1 MTLLQPKLD
10 AAEFTSEDSRL
21 IDQFT
26 DTLWSESGLA
36 EATLE
41 AYRTDLKAFVEW
53 LSDGEKTLLDANRGD
68 IMGFLASRKEYSARS
83 NARQL
88 SVLRRFYRFCL
99 VDELIAE
106 LPTDNI
112 SAPFI
117 GKPLPKSLFEDEV
130 EALLNAPDTTTALGV
145 RDRSMLETLYG
156 AGLRI
161 SELIN
166 LSVNS
171 VSLQNGWVRLTG
183 KGAKERL
190 VPLGEYAVEW
200 IETYLSHHR
209 ADLMKNHV
217 SDDLFVTARGK
228 KMTRQA
234 FWLTV
239 RKYTVAAGI
248 ATDLTPHSLRHSFAT
263 HLLNNGTDLRTIQQL
278 LGHSDLST
286 TQIYTHISKQ
296 RLADLLRQHH
306 PRG

>member
-1 MTLLQPKLD
+1 MVLGMSSQETTEILSAD
-10 AAEFTSEDSRL
+10 ARL
-21 IDQFT
+21 IDRFT
-26 DTLWSESGLA
+26 DTLWAESGLA

-41 AYRTDLKAFVEW
+41 AYRLDLKAFTLW
-53 LSDGEKTLLDANRGD
+53 QNAKDKTLVEATRGD
-68 IMGFLASRKEYSARS
+68 VMAYLASRAGYSARS
-83 NARQL
+83 TSRQL
-88 SVLRRFYRFCL
+88 STFRRFYRYCL
-99 VDELIAE
+99 VEELVATS
-106 LPTDNI
+106 PTENI

-117 GKPLPKSLFEDEV
+117 GKPLPKSLTEGEV
-130 EALLNAPDTTTALGV
+130 ESLLNAPDTTTSLGV

-200 IETYLSHHR
+200 LEVYLSGHR
-209 ADLMKNHV
+209 ASLLKHHV

-248 ATDLTPHSLRHSFAT
+248 ATELTPHSLRHSFAT

>member
-1 MTLLQPKLD
+1 MPDSKTTDIL
-10 AAEFTSEDSRL
+10 SEDGRL

-41 AYRTDLKAFVEW
+41 AYMLDLRAFAKWQNASRKSLLEASR
-53 LSDGEKTLLDANRGD
+53 SDV
-68 IMGFLASRKEYSARS
+68 MGYLASRTDYSARS
-83 NARQL
+83 ISRQL
-88 SVLRRFYRFCL
+88 SSLRRFYRFCL
-99 VDELIAE
+99 MEQL
-106 LPTDNI
+106 LQLSPTENV
-112 SAPFI
+112 SSPFL
-117 GKPLPKSLFEDEV
+117 GKPLPKSLTEDEV
-130 EALLNAPDTTTALGV
+130 ESLLNAPDTTTSLGV

-156 AGLRI
+156 AGLRT

-183 KGAKERL
+183 KGSKERL
-190 VPLGEYAVEW
+190 VPLGEYAVDWLEA
-200 IETYLSHHR
+200 YLGSHR
-209 ADLMKNHV
+209 RNLLKQKV
-217 SDDLFVTARGK
+217 SDDLFVTIRGR

-234 FWLTV
+234 FWLNV
-239 RKYTVAAGI
+239 RKYSTVAGI
-248 ATDLTPHSLRHSFAT
+248 KTELTPHSLRHSFAT

-296 RLADLLRQHH
+296 RLANLLQEHH

>member
-1 MTLLQPKLD
+1 MSELEDIELSPDD
-10 AAEFTSEDSRL
+10 ARL

-36 EATLE
+36 EATLD
-41 AYRTDLKAFVEW
+41 AYRLDLSAFGKW
-53 LSDGEKTLLDANRGD
+53 QNASDNSLLNASRSDVMAY
-68 IMGFLASRKEYSARS
+68 LASRTNYSARS
-83 NARQL
+83 VARQL
-88 SVLRRFYRFCL
+88 STLRRFYRFCVAEEL
-99 VDELIAE
+99 VAAS
-106 LPTDNI
+106 PTENI
-112 SAPFI
+112 SFPFA
-117 GKPLPKSLFEDEV
+117 GKPLPKSLSEDEV
-130 EALLNAPDTTTALGV
+130 ESLLNAPDTSTSLGV
-145 RDRSMLETLYG
+145 RDRAMLETLYG
-156 AGLRI
+156 AGLRT
-161 SELIN
+161 SELIS

-200 IETYLSHHR
+200 LETYLNGHR
-209 ADLMKNHV
+209 SNLLKRKT
-217 SDDLFVTARGK
+217 SDDLFVTVRGS

-234 FWLTV
+234 FWLNV
-239 RKYTVAAGI
+239 RKYAVVAGI
-248 ATDLTPHSLRHSFAT
+248 ETEMTPHSLRHSFAT

>member
-1 MTLLQPKLD
+1 MSESEAVELSPDD
-10 AAEFTSEDSRL
+10 ARL

-26 DTLWSESGLA
+26 DTVWSESGLA
-36 EATLE
+36 ESTLD
-41 AYRTDLKAFVEW
+41 AYRQDLSTYARW
-53 LSDGEKTLLDANRGD
+53 QNTRGNSLLNATRSEV
-68 IMGFLASRKEYSARS
+68 MAYLASRANFSARS
-83 NARQL
+83 VARQL
-88 SVLRRFYRFCL
+88 STLRRFYRFCVAEEL
-99 VDELIAE
+99 VSES
-106 LPTDNI
+106 PTENV
-112 SAPFI
+112 SFPFA
-117 GKPLPKSLFEDEV
+117 GKPLPKSLSEDEV
-130 EALLNAPDTTTALGV
+130 ESLLQAPDTSTSLGV
-145 RDRSMLETLYG
+145 RDRAMLETLYG
-156 AGLRI
+156 AGLRT

-200 IETYLSHHR
+200 LETYLNGHR
-209 ADLMKNHV
+209 NTLLKRKV
-217 SDDLFVTARGK
+217 SDDLFVTARGS

-234 FWLTV
+234 FWLNV
-239 RKYTVAAGI
+239 RKYAVVAGI
-248 ATDLTPHSLRHSFAT
+248 KTEMTPHSLRHSFAT

>member
-1 MTLLQPKLD
+1 MSSQGTNEISSDD
-10 AAEFTSEDSRL
+10 ARL
-21 IDQFT
+21 IDRFT
-26 DTLWSESGLA
+26 DTLWAESGLA

-41 AYRTDLKAFVEW
+41 AYRFDLKAFTQW
-53 LSDGEKTLLDANRGD
+53 QNAKDKTLVEATRSDVMAY
-68 IMGFLASRKEYSARS
+68 LASRAEYSARS
-83 NARQL
+83 TSRQL
-88 SVLRRFYRFCL
+88 STFRRFYRFCL
-99 VDELIAE
+99 VEELVATS
-106 LPTDNI
+106 PTDNI

-117 GKPLPKSLFEDEV
+117 GKPLPKSLTEDEV
-130 EALLNAPDTTTALGV
+130 ESLLNAPDTTTSLGV

-200 IETYLSHHR
+200 LEVYLGGHR
-209 ADLMKNHV
+209 ASLLKHHV

-239 RKYTVAAGI
+239 RKYTVMAGI
-248 ATDLTPHSLRHSFAT
+248 AADLTPHSLRHSFAT